1 MAVAVGVRAAPAP
14 GLAWARV
21 LEEQS
26 GRDIGRGRERGWK
39 GQKRELQFPAAHAAP
54 PEARGLLGAVVLR
67 ACSRA
72 CARLNSCPALA
83 GL

>member
-26 GRDIGRGRERGWK
+26 GRDMGRGRERGGK
-39 GQKRELQFPAAHAAP
+39 DRRELQFPAAHAAP